1 MATGVLGTQYI
12 SSANTNTTLY
22 TCAATSYAVLNI
34 CLCNQTGSSVTVK
47 IAVSASATPSSG
59 EWIEFSSTIPAN
71 AVLERTGV
79 VVQTGKYIVVACNT
93 ANAVS
98 ANAWGIE
105 T

>member
-22 TCAATSYAVLNI
+22 TCAATSYAVVNLS
-34 CLCNQTGSSVTVK
+34 LCNQTSAAVTVK
-47 IAVSASATPSSG
+47 LAVAASASPGNS
-59 EWIEFSSTIPAN
+59 EWIEFSSTIPAY
-71 AVLERTGV
+71 AVLERTGI